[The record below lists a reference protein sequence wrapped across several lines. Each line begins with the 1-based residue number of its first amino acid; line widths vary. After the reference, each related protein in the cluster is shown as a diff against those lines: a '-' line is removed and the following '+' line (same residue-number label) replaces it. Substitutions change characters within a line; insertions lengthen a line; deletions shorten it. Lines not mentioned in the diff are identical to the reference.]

1 MQGARRR
8 GPKRRPGRPSAEPSA
23 ETAAETAAET
33 VRGINATRPAE
44 TGKPLVRRSEGPERH
59 LIRREKGPGKRLI
72 RKEKSPGKRTAACR
86 MLPRNGFR
94 HFPARKV
101 SGYEETS
108 YICRLKTKRKTKTKI
123 F

>member
-23 ETAAETAAET
+23 ETAAET

-44 TGKPLVRRSEGPERH
+44 TGKPLVRRSVGPERH
-59 LIRREKGPGKRLI
+59 LIRREKDPEKRLI
-72 RKEKSPGKRTAACR
+72 RKEKSPGKRTATCR
-86 MLPRNGFR
+86 MRPRNGFR